1 MVCAYSSTI
10 INIYQPYQPN
20 QLFTNKVYPIL
31 KRLLDLLVALL
42 ALVVLAPL
50 FIPIIIALRLTGE
63 GEVFYRQTRVGYKRQ
78 NFQIW
83 KFATMLKNSPN
94 MGTGSLTL
102 RNDPR
107 VTPLGKFLRKTKI
120 NELPQLLNLLTGD
133 MTLVG
138 PRPQMQVDFEA
149 YSIEIQEIIYNIR
162 PGITGIGSIIFRD
175 EERLLSVR
183 GRDPRQFYVEQ
194 IAPYKG
200 QVEIWYQQHLSFWT
214 DLRLI
219 LLTVWVIL
227 HPRSELHFRVF
238 RDLPRSNLLEG

>member
-1 MVCAYSSTI
+1 M
-10 INIYQPYQPN
+10 
-20 QLFTNKVYPIL
+20 
-31 KRLLDLLVALL
+31 VALIL
-42 ALVVLAPL
+42 LAPL

-63 GEVFYRQTRVGYKRQ
+63 GEVFYRQNRVGFRKQTFR
-78 NFQIW
+78 IL

-107 VTPLGKFLRKTKI
+107 VTILGKYLRKTKI
-120 NELPQLLNLLTGD
+120 NELPQLFNLLAGD

-138 PRPQMQVDFEA
+138 PRPQMKVDFEDYPSA
-149 YSIEIQEIIYNIR
+149 VQKVIYNVK

-175 EERLLSVR
+175 EERLLSVP
-183 GRDPRQFYVEQ
+183 GRDPRSFYVEH

-214 DLRLI
+214 DLRLV
-219 LLTVWVIL
+219 LLTVWVIFK
-227 HPRSELHFRVF
+227 PESDLHFRVF
-238 RDLPRSNLLEG
+238 KDLPELPEVLKTYKVFETL